1 MTIQVSFTGYKHI
14 LKTYFDRGLLPSV
27 KHGLYGDLLTPKNR
41 TLEHLIP
48 HSKGGPTVLWNLA
61 LASAQK
67 NNDRGCRPLKEVL
80 SQEKLE
86 QYALQ
91 FEKVDLKKLWG
102 VRYILDLLQMGKEQG
117 IITKPSK
124 LEKFKLD
131 VLV

>member
-1 MTIQVSFTGYKHI
+1 M
-14 LKTYFDRGLLPSV
+14 
-27 KHGLYGDLLTPKNR
+27 
-41 TLEHLIP
+41 IP
-48 HSKGGPTVLWNLA
+48 HSKGGPTSLWNLA
-61 LASAQK
+61 LASAKK

-102 VRYILDLLQMGKEQG
+102 IRYILDLLQMGREQG
-117 IITKPSK
+117 VIKGPSK
-124 LEKFKLD
+124 LDKFKLY